1 MSESMAFVGGVAIAG
16 LAALLLLKG
25 ATGNTPVQP
34 NFTVSPPMQ
43 SPVVTPMVPQV
54 GTYPYLQQNPNVP
67 LPVDPNT
74 SQKLAELEKLK
85 VISERLQQ
93 ENNQLK
99 VQNQQMQFQLQQQQ
113 LQLTAQNKN
122 QPVPTSTELNSTDN
136 PLFSSP
142 IIWAVGGMS
151 LAIGGGVV
159 VAGVLALFSPKE
171 RTTRTV
177 QVLHPYHNPN
187 QPLTPVR
194 RAEFLPPRKE
204 VRRVQQTHEYDDM
217 H

>member
-25 ATGNTPVQP
+25 AAGNTPVQP
-34 NFTVSPPMQ
+34 NFTVSPPVQ
-43 SPVVTPMVPQV
+43 TPVVTPMVPQV

-67 LPVDPNT
+67 LPVNPNT
-74 SQKLAELEKLK
+74 SQTIAELEKLK
-85 VISERLQQ
+85 VIRERLQQ

-99 VQNQQMQFQLQQQQ
+99 AQNQQMQFQLQQ
-113 LQLTAQNKN
+113 LQLNAQNQN
-122 QPVPTSTELNSTDN
+122 QRVTTAAEFNSTEKTL
-136 PLFSSP
+136 LSSP

-171 RTTRTV
+171 RSTRTV

-187 QPLTPVR
+187 QPLVPLR

-204 VRRVQQTHEYDDM
+204 ARRVQQTHKYDDIQ
-217 H
+217 

>member
-25 ATGNTPVQP
+25 AAGNTPVQP
-34 NFTVSPPMQ
+34 NFTVSPPVQ
-43 SPVVTPMVPQV
+43 APVVTPMMPQV

-67 LPVDPNT
+67 LPVNPNT
-74 SQKLAELEKLK
+74 SQTIAELEKLK

-99 VQNQQMQFQLQQQQ
+99 VQNQQMQFQLQQ
-113 LQLTAQNKN
+113 LQLNAQNTN
-122 QPVPTSTELNSTDN
+122 QQAATPAELNSTEN
-136 PLFSSP
+136 TLLSSP

-171 RTTRTV
+171 RSTRTV

-187 QPLTPVR
+187 QPLVPLR

>member
-1 MSESMAFVGGVAIAG
+1 MSESMAFVGGVAVAG

-25 ATGNTPVQP
+25 AGGNTPVQP
-34 NFTVSPPMQ
+34 NFTVSPPIQ
-43 SPVVTPMVPQV
+43 APVVTPMVPQA
-54 GTYPYLQQNPNVP
+54 GTYPYPQPNPNVP
-67 LPVDPNT
+67 LPVDPKT
-74 SQKLAELEKLK
+74 SQKIAELEKFKFLY
-85 VISERLQQ
+85 ERSQQ

-99 VQNQQMQFQLQQQQ
+99 AQNQQMQFQMQQ
-113 LQLTAQNKN
+113 LQLSNQNNN
-122 QPVPTSTELNSTDN
+122 QRVPTPAEVNATENAL
-136 PLFSSP
+136 LSSP

-151 LAIGGGVV
+151 LAIGGGIV

-171 RTTRTV
+171 RNTRTV
-177 QVLHPYHNPN
+177 QVLHPYPNPN
-187 QPLTPVR
+187 QPLAPVR

>member
-25 ATGNTPVQP
+25 AAGNTPAQP
-34 NFTVSPPMQ
+34 NFTVSPPVQ
-43 SPVVTPMVPQV
+43 TPVVTPVMPQV

-67 LPVDPNT
+67 LPVNPNT
-74 SQKLAELEKLK
+74 SQTIAELEKLK
-85 VISERLQQ
+85 VIRERLQQ

-99 VQNQQMQFQLQQQQ
+99 VQNQQMQFQLQQ
-113 LQLTAQNKN
+113 LQLNAQNQN
-122 QPVPTSTELNSTDN
+122 QRVATSAEFNSTEKTL
-136 PLFSSP
+136 LSSP

-171 RTTRTV
+171 RSPRTV

-187 QPLTPVR
+187 QPLVPLR
-194 RAEFLPPRKE
+194 RAEFLPSRKD
-204 VRRVQQTHEYDDM
+204 VRRVQHTHEYDDIQ
-217 H
+217 

>member
-1 MSESMAFVGGVAIAG
+1 MSESMAFVGGVAVAG

-25 ATGNTPVQP
+25 AGNTPAQP

-54 GTYPYLQQNPNVP
+54 GTYPYAQPHPNVP

-74 SQKLAELEKLK
+74 SQKLAQLEKYK
-85 VISERLQQ
+85 VLSERLQQ

-99 VQNQQMQFQLQQQQ
+99 AQSQQMQFQMQQM
-113 LQLTAQNKN
+113 QLTAQNNN
-122 QPVPTSTELNSTDN
+122 QRIPTPTELNGAENT
-136 PLFSSP
+136 LLSSP

-151 LAIGGGVV
+151 LAIGGGIV
-159 VAGVLALFSPKE
+159 VAGVLALVSPKE
-171 RTTRTV
+171 RNSRTV
-177 QVLHPYHNPN
+177 QVLHPYPNPN
-187 QPLTPVR
+187 QHIPPVR
-194 RAEFLPPRKE
+194 RAEFLPPHKE
-204 VRRVQQTHEYDDM
+204 VRRVKNHHQYDDI

>member
-25 ATGNTPVQP
+25 AAGNTPVQP
-34 NFTVSPPMQ
+34 NFTVSPPVQ
-43 SPVVTPMVPQV
+43 TPVVTPMVPQV

-67 LPVDPNT
+67 LPVNPNT
-74 SQKLAELEKLK
+74 SQTIAELEKLK
-85 VISERLQQ
+85 IIRERLQQ

-99 VQNQQMQFQLQQQQ
+99 AQNQQMQFQLHQ
-113 LQLTAQNKN
+113 LQLNAQNKN
-122 QPVPTSTELNSTDN
+122 QQVTTAAQFNSTEKTL
-136 PLFSSP
+136 LSSP

-171 RTTRTV
+171 RSTRTV

-187 QPLTPVR
+187 QPLVPLR

-217 H
+217 Q